1 MAEVYDIV
9 ASMIIGSM
17 LVIMTLTALDSG
29 ITMFHNYNSD
39 VISQDEIAN
48 LAEIIQYDLRKV
60 GYGLPELEIE
70 DVVLIAQY
78 NHLKYIAH
86 LNKDADFY
94 AAIHG
99 NVHIDAVVDTVEYY
113 IQPADTL
120 DFIDTLIVIYD
131 VVRIV
136 KVSQETVESGPVG
149 RIVNDSAFVFLNQM
163 GTPVTVMAA
172 IKMVEVTLIA
182 FNPNIV
188 LSTEFLKLQG
198 QERLDELERLLR
210 ESYWRQTRV
219 LSRNLRR

>member
-1 MAEVYDIV
+1 MSEVYDLV

-48 LAEIIQYDLRKV
+48 LAETIQYDLRKV
-60 GYGLPELEIE
+60 GYGMPETAIE
-70 DVVLIAQY
+70 NVVLIAQSD
-78 NHLKYIAH
+78 HIKYVAH
-86 LNKDADFY
+86 LNKDVDFY
-94 AAIHG
+94 SAIHG
-99 NVHIDAVVDTVEYY
+99 NLHVDNVVDTVEYY
-113 IQPADTL
+113 LQPADTL

-131 VVRIV
+131 VVRVV
-136 KVSQETVESGPVG
+136 KVSQENIESGPVG

-163 GTPVTVMAA
+163 GVPTSVMAA

-198 QERLDELERLLR
+198 QERLDELDRLLR